1 MPYPPDKLNRWFRLL
16 DLCMQQSNKC
26 WNLLLLE
33 QTKKKKEEGLFQ
45 MKTDMTF
52 LIRSHFPKCVYIYGP
67 ASFSLPIPIDG
78 FRVPEP
84 MHPSMGQY

>member
-1 MPYPPDKLNRWFRLL
+1 MHAAIEQ
-16 DLCMQQSNKC
+16 M
-26 WNLLLLE
+26 LE
-33 QTKKKKEEGLFQ
+33 FVTARTNQKKKEEGLFQ

-52 LIRSHFPKCVYIYGP
+52 LIRSHFPKCVYIYEP